1 MRRRMLK
8 TFPSRRLI
16 EDQSGFSLVEIIIV
30 LIILGVSL
38 VPISQVSIQNAY
50 YGGRFVTMTRAL
62 YFAQEI
68 MENVIADYNST
79 DGTIGGYTN
88 VRSNWP
94 GTVSGAPT
102 GLTGTVS
109 ISAEY
114 ALSGI
119 NCVNVLVRVSGTDI
133 PNVDLTTLLVEN

>member
-1 MRRRMLK
+1 VLK
-8 TFPSRRLI
+8 IFRLRRLI
-16 EDQSGFSLVEIIIV
+16 EDQSGISLIEIIIV
-30 LIILGVSL
+30 LTILGVSL
-38 VPISQVSIQNAY
+38 VPISQLSIQNAQF
-50 YGGRFVTMTRAL
+50 GGRFVTMTRAI

-68 MENVIADYNST
+68 MENIIADYNST
-79 DGTIGGYTN
+79 DGTVGGYTN

-114 ALSGI
+114 ALSGV
-119 NCVNVLVRVSGTDI
+119 NCVNVLVRVSGADI
-133 PNVDLTTLLVEN
+133 PNIDLMTLLVEN

>member
-8 TFPSRRLI
+8 IFPPRRLI

-38 VPISQVSIQNAY
+38 VPISQVSIQNAHF
-50 YGGRFVTMTRAL
+50 GGRFVTMTRAL

-68 MENVIADYNST
+68 MENIIADYNSP

-94 GTVSGAPT
+94 GTVSGATT

-114 ALSGI
+114 ALNGI